1 MMGVMSPRPRQ
12 ASDEDLLQAAF
23 RAVARRG
30 PARLTLAEVAAEAGV
45 SAAAVA
51 QRFGSKRALL
61 LAMAG
66 DVATGDRYI
75 FPALRARHGSF
86 VASLLG
92 LADCMAPLFGG
103 TPDGA
108 TNTLAFLQTDLGDP
122 DFHRHALAASEGM
135 RAGIRALVRDGIGA
149 GELGPCDA
157 GRLASALHATLNGS
171 LLAWAVHRKGGLAAW
186 LRRDLGT
193 VLERYRAGG
202 DPAAPS
208 SRPRGSAPPPRPRRS
223 PGRRPTRP

>member
-1 MMGVMSPRPRQ
+1 MMGAMSPRPRQ
-12 ASDEDLLQAAF
+12 ASDEDLLRAAF

-30 PARLTLAEVAAEAGV
+30 PVGLTLADVAAEAGV

-61 LAMAG
+61 LAMAA

-75 FPALRARHGSF
+75 FPALRARHRSF

-103 TPDGA
+103 TPDGTA
-108 TNTLAFLQTDLGDP
+108 NTLAFLQTDLGDP
-122 DFHRHALAASEGM
+122 EFHRHALAASDGM
-135 RAGIRALVRDGIGA
+135 RSGIRALVRDAIGA
-149 GELGPCDA
+149 AELIPCDVS
-157 GRLASALHATLNGS
+157 RLASALHATLNGS
-171 LLAWAVHRKGGLAAW
+171 LLAWAVHRKGDLAAW

-193 VLERYRAGG
+193 VLERYRPGRGAVAPTGG
-202 DPAAPS
+202 PEAS
-208 SRPRGSAPPPRPRRS
+208 GRPPRPRRS
-223 PGRRPTRP
+223 PGRQPRRP